1 MGWLIALGILI
12 LIGFIRVGV
21 LVRYDADGPLL
32 RLILGPVKLTLVP
45 AKKKKPKKDEKHIHG
60 KDKKKPKK
68 AAPEQPG
75 KLPTDPPPAPK
86 PKKKSGGP
94 ITDFLPLVKVAL
106 DFVGEFFT
114 RLRFK
119 DLHLKLILAGDDP
132 CDLAMNYARAWE
144 ALGNLAPKLDNAL
157 NINWAGMESRVRGQN
172 AFATGHEYCVQHL
185 RGCYY
190 MAGNLRDAYRSEIA
204 RDCAEYEQS
213 LMTLKSVAET
223 VVESYND

>member
-94 ITDFLPLVKVAL
+94 ITDFLPLVNVAL

-114 RLRFK
+114 RLRFQ

-132 CDLAMNYARAWE
+132 CDLAMNYTRAWE

-157 NINWAGMESRVRGQN
+157 NIKKRDLEIECDFWAEQTLVNAGANITISIGRTLYLLVRYGFR
-172 AFATGHEYCVQHL
+172 AL
-185 RGCYY
+185 REFIKMKKKRKGG
-190 MAGNLRDAYRSEIA
+190 A
-204 RDCAEYEQS
+204 
-213 LMTLKSVAET
+213 KK
-223 VVESYND
+223 